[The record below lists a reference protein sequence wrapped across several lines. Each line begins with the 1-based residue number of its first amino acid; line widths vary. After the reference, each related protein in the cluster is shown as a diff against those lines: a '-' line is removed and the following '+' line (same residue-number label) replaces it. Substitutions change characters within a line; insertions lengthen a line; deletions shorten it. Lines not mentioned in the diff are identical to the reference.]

1 MLKNM
6 RAFTLVEIIV
16 VISLIGTMLFFA
28 IPRMQGSVLSDESRD
43 ISRWIILNVA
53 DLKNRSVQNQERFVL
68 SIDLDGN
75 FFRIKSESIT
85 GESTEI
91 DDGLDLPPG
100 YRLTAVSFSKDR
112 QISSGSAAIRFFPEG
127 YSDRAIIHMTDR
139 QNRNTSFL
147 VEAFLPRVKIHD
159 DHIAF

>member
-1 MLKNM
+1 MLNNM

-28 IPRMQGSVLSDESRD
+28 IPRMQGSVSSDESRD

-53 DLKNRSVQNQERFVL
+53 DLKTKSVQNQERLVL

-75 FFRIKSESIT
+75 FFRIT
-85 GESTEI
+85 GESMEI

-112 QISSGSAAIRFFPEG
+112 QISSGIATIRFFPEG

-139 QNRNTSFL
+139 QNRNRSFL